1 MRNEEAAME
10 DTCVVWEEEGS
21 GVRDGEA
28 GEEEGEVGRIRVG
41 EEANCRTPESP

>member
-1 MRNEEAAME
+1 ME

-28 GEEEGEVGRIRVG
+28 GEKEGVDGESRGVEERAGGRG
-41 EEANCRTPESP
+41 TPS